1 MILNKNRLNKA
12 LAISLTLVLLL
23 SCSGDDWQKIIGKGK
38 SVEMHF
44 TLKPVVMKSSA
55 FSRANVSDEQ
65 GTALAV
71 SMGEQFFDKTPDT
84 KGSTGVDESVVHEVC
99 VFQFDGT
106 ESTSKLIKY
115 EYYDAL
121 ASMELITS
129 LSESSSMQT
138 IYVVA
143 NVGDIRS
150 KYTANTTLQEFQSSF
165 YEMGTESSVTTGS
178 DLPMIGYYTG
188 TAMPGLYSVSLT
200 RLVAKVTFSCT
211 VNLQNTGDAFAIQS
225 VRLYST
231 AAVAQ
236 LRTPTGVYPGNT
248 SVDGDKYVDYAAES
262 SYTSGSVVTWYVPEN
277 LKGTVGSIGTEED
290 KTKASAPAY
299 STYIEVEGIYT
310 FSNGRVEYATYRFY
324 PGNNLTTDFNL
335 NRNTSYA
342 ISMTIKGL
350 NELDSRISLPEN
362 LCLDDYGQAATANCY
377 IVNDPAQIYQFNAT
391 VMGNGKTTPAA
402 TISGVLYN
410 GTAYTQE
417 APAIV
422 PTTLA
427 PTSAFVIWET
437 GNKGDV
443 IEDGSLR
450 LINNTY
456 LLFKTANNNINGN
469 ALIGVKDANGTL
481 LWSWHIW
488 KTDYA
493 PNVYD
498 ANTYDT
504 YTTRTID
511 TATYADYNS
520 IPPRSFKMMKYNLGA
535 KETSNWSALA
545 TNAGDL
551 GLFYQWGR
559 KDPFLGEQGWTN
571 ILLSDT
577 TLNAIRMGSTNA
589 VGYEWRDGCKS
600 ESTDY
605 AAAILNTDAT
615 VGGYSGANASIEYA
629 RQHPT
634 HFIGASLNVFDWL
647 NVTDRDNQRDNLW
660 GNPNPTGKKPNT
672 ELGSKSIYDPCP
684 IGWRVPPSDSF
695 TGFTTTG
702 TSTYNDA
709 TSDSLVVS
717 LFDRGWIFYTSDE
730 KSESSFWPALGIRNR
745 NNGKLILVNFQG
757 RYNSSSYGASDY
769 AYCVALGFTETG
781 IHTLGVS
788 ALALGTSI
796 RCARE

>member
-71 SMGEQFFDKTPDT
+71 SMGGQFFDKTPDT

-99 VFQFDGT
+99 VFQFNGT
-106 ESTSKLIKY
+106 ESTSKLIKS

-121 ASMELITS
+121 ASMELITA
-129 LSESSSMQT
+129 LTESSSMQT

-150 KYTANTTLQEFQSSF
+150 KYTTNTTLQEFQSSF

-178 DLPMIGYYTG
+178 DLPMIGSYTG

-236 LRTPTGVYPGNT
+236 LGTPTGVYPGNT
-248 SVDGDKYVDYAAES
+248 SVDEDKYVDYAAES

-350 NELDSRISLPEN
+350 NESDARISFPKN
-362 LCLDDYGQAATANCY
+362 LSLDDYGQAATANCY
-377 IVNDPAQIYQFNAT
+377 IVNQAAQTYQFNAT
-391 VMGNGKTTPAA
+391 VMGNGKATPAA
-402 TISGVLYN
+402 TISGTDN
-410 GTAYTQE
+410 GTAFTQE

-427 PTSAFVIWET
+427 PASAFVIWET

-504 YTTRTID
+504 YRTRTID
-511 TATYADYNS
+511 TSTYPGYNS
-520 IPPRSFKMMKYNLGA
+520 IPSRSFKMMKYNLGTTA
-535 KETSNWSALA
+535 TAANYTTS
-545 TNAGDL
+545 GVPGEL
-551 GLFYQWGR
+551 GLYYQWGR
-559 KDPFLGEQGWTN
+559 KDPFVGATDWT
-571 ILLSDT
+571 T
-577 TLNAIRMGSTNA
+577 TTSYGSVRITTTNA
-589 VGYEWRDGCKS
+589 SGYEWFDGSAADAEAKLPS
-600 ESTDY
+600 DVASDASGSISY
-605 AAAILNTDAT
+605 AIK
-615 VGGYSGANASIEYA
+615 
-629 RQHPT
+629 HPT
-634 HFIGASLNVFDWL
+634 HFIKSEETINDWIHAV
-647 NVTDRDNQRDNLW
+647 NRSEQRDNLW
-660 GNPNPTGKKPNT
+660 GNPNLSDKTPNEET
-672 ELGSKSIYDPCP
+672 GSKSIYDPCP
-684 IGWRVPPSDSF
+684 PGWMVTRADGYTEF
-695 TGFTTTG
+695 TVTG
-702 TSTYNDA
+702 INASATNDFLVSGSYDKGWNFYNDGT
-709 TSDSLVVS
+709 TSGTTFYWPSVGCRTLSNAVLV
-717 LFDRGWIFYTSDE
+717 
-730 KSESSFWPALGIRNR
+730 GI
-745 NNGKLILVNFQG
+745 GTIG
-757 RYNSSSYGASDY
+757 YYWTSSSYNSNDRHAM
-769 AYCVALGFTETG
+769 VLNFTEERVQPMNLDG
-781 IHTLGVS
+781 IRSGG
-788 ALALGTSI
+788 API
-796 RCARE
+796 RCVQEE